1 MSDFEN
7 PYQSPESP
15 IVPETRQNTGNPLSE
30 NMLQHLFE
38 ASPWLRFVG
47 ILGYIGSGLIAAAGI
62 IFAIS
67 SFAAS
72 AIGGLF
78 DQFPLWLLA
87 LAYIPL
93 GAIFFFPSHFTYNF
107 GKKIRN
113 YRFSNSSEDLETA
126 FKNNKSLW
134 KFYGILCII
143 NLSFIPV
150 SIVIALIAGI
160 AAVLNV

>member
-15 IVPETRQNTGNPLSE
+15 IVPETRQNTGNSLSE
-30 NMLQHLFE
+30 TMLQHLFE

-47 ILGYIGSGLIAAAGI
+47 IIGYIGSGITIIAGI
-62 IFAIS
+62 IFAVS
-67 SFAAS
+67 SSAS
-72 AIGGLF
+72 SALGGIF
-78 DQFPLWLLA
+78 DQFPFWLFA
-87 LAYIPL
+87 LAYVPL
-93 GAIFFFPSHFTYNF
+93 GALIFFPSHFTYNF

-113 YRFSNSSEDLETA
+113 YRFSSSCEDLETA

-150 SIVIALIAGI
+150 FVVIALIAGI